1 METLGAGRESVQA
14 GEEARRAGREPVQ
27 AGMEALGA
35 GREPVPAGEEAPGAG
50 SGSVQ
55 ARARAVLRRRFGFDG
70 FRPGQERL
78 VCAVLS
84 GRDALGVLPT
94 GGGKTLCFQ
103 LPAFVLDGVVVVI
116 SPLIS
121 LMQDQVDRAR
131 RLGLRAASLTSQD
144 PEPDQRRAE
153 KAVLEN
159 RLDLLF
165 CSPERLEAARLR
177 ALLGRARVSLITIDE
192 AHCISEWGHEFRPAF
207 RRVRA
212 LRAVAPA
219 PVLAVT
225 ATATPA
231 VRDDIVRVAGMKEPL
246 RVVTSFDRPNIR
258 WLVDRR
264 APGAER
270 VRAIV
275 RAVRGLPPDSRGRAV
290 IVYAPTRRQVVAVR
304 RALAG
309 LGVVGDAY
317 HAALPGEE
325 RQAVQ
330 RRFMSGESNVV
341 VATCAFGMGIDR
353 GDVCAVF
360 HYAFPGSLE
369 SYYQEAGRA
378 GRDGAPSIAV
388 GFVARSDWRVPESF
402 LDRSFPPE
410 REVLDLLRKVKSAAR
425 RAGRTAREGVPAFAA
440 SVSGPAARVPDLGP
454 RDLAGPGGANVPH
467 VKWLARSGAL
477 RLAPALAEWVESWP
491 DGEAAGPPAEPGPA
505 AVVTGASP
513 DLTSLSAARAQSL
526 ERLRA
531 MRKYCGRLG
540 CRRASLLR
548 YLGETP
554 ARRRC
559 GSCDLCER
567 RGLVPAPP

>member
-1 METLGAGRESVQA
+1 MEP
-14 GEEARRAGREPVQ
+14 ARA
-27 AGMEALGA
+27 
-35 GREPVPAGEEAPGAG
+35 VPYPPSA
-50 SGSVQ
+50 
-55 ARARAVLRRRFGFDG
+55 ARAVLRKHFGFDG

-78 VCAVLS
+78 VCAVLA

-103 LPAFVLDGVVVVI
+103 LPAFVLEGLVVVI

-121 LMQDQVDRAR
+121 LMQDQVDRAG

-144 PEPDQRRAE
+144 PEAEQRRTEQAIR
-153 KAVLEN
+153 EN

-165 CSPERLEAARLR
+165 CSPERLEATRLR
-177 ALLGRARVSLITIDE
+177 ALLGEARISLITIDE

-207 RRVRA
+207 RRIRA

-231 VRDDIVRVAGMKEPL
+231 VRDDIVQVAGMNDPL

-258 WLVDRR
+258 WLVARCS
-264 APGAER
+264 PGGDR

-275 RAVRGLPPDSRGRAV
+275 RVLRRLPSDSSGRAV

-304 RALAG
+304 RALAS
-309 LGVVGDAY
+309 LGTVGDAY
-317 HAALPGEE
+317 HAALPGKE

-330 RRFMSGESNVV
+330 QRFMSGESNVV

-378 GRDGAPSIAV
+378 GRDGAPSIAL
-388 GFVARSDWRVPESF
+388 GFVASSDWKVPQSF

-410 REVLDLLRKVKSAAR
+410 REVLELLGKIKATTRGT
-425 RAGRTAREGVPAFAA
+425 AGLPTA
-440 SVSGPAARVPDLGP
+440 
-454 RDLAGPGGANVPH
+454 RDLAGPGDANVPH
-467 VKWLARSGAL
+467 LKWLGRSGAV
-477 RLAPALAEWVESWP
+477 RLSPAFTEWVESWP
-491 DGEAAGPPAEPGPA
+491 DGEAEGPPSVQGPA
-505 AVVTGASP
+505 AFVTGAPP
-513 DLTSLSAARAQSL
+513 DFASLSAARNQSL

-531 MRKYCGRLG
+531 MRRYCGRWR

-554 ARRRC
+554 ARRSC

-567 RGLVPAPP
+567 RAPP